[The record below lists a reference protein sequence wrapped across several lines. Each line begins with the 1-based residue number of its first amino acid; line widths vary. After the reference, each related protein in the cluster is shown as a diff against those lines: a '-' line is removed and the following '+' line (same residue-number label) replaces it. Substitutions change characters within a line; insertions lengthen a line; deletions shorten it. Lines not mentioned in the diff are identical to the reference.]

1 MLTLFCYI
9 ISTHVFLNRP
19 IWVFTQYGLLR
30 SIELFYS
37 VNYNLSFELFRQSI
51 ISRTIKDCIYTYN
64 RTTEFTFIDLFI
76 ASFKFATHVFLVD
89 VFQYCNHM
97 SFFSVMS
104 LICNYV
110 FLKNDMPIKWI
121 LFLRIIR
128 VPRFTTNNNQKLI

>member
-1 MLTLFCYI
+1 LSFKLYNNILSFMLTLFCYI

-97 SFFSVMS
+97 SFFFSNVFD
-104 LICNYV
+104 V
-110 FLKNDMPIKWI
+110 FLKNEYCSIKWI
-121 LFLRIIR
+121 LFLRII
-128 VPRFTTNNNQKLI
+128 FEM